1 MAVTGREKGSSRR
14 FAEADEHRDDD
25 ECGEGAD
32 RGRASGSHRPN
43 GILTAVRLRLS
54 AIIKPSKVLARLAV
68 ALLAVLL
75 LTRTTASASVIGN
88 HACRDTGHR
97 VVAFPVD
104 AQGIPSGPGTELIG
118 GWTEKPGQELGG
130 PVGVVAAADG
140 SLWVSDDRNGMVLRL
155 TRTS

>member
-1 MAVTGREKGSSRR
+1 MVAITTLINPPLPMAAGEDDDRAGEGSSRR

-54 AIIKPSKVLARLAV
+54 AIIKPSKVLAPLAV

-75 LTRTTASASVIGN
+75 LTRTTASASVSAGAADVTPIVTPGSV
-88 HACRDTGHR
+88 TGWDR
-97 VVAFPVD
+97 L
-104 AQGIPSGPGTELIG
+104 AQGVRNSMALAVHPSGTIVE
-118 GWTEKPGQELGG
+118 
-130 PVGVVAAADG
+130 V
-140 SLWVSDDRNGMVLRL
+140 NGMVLRL